1 MKHRSEKL
9 SDDEKN
15 LAAGKKLMF
24 EEEGSSIKFTEKIF
38 FWGHKMDLAR
48 ITLSTFAPFNFF
60 LCV

>member
-38 FWGHKMDLAR
+38 FSGATKWIL
-48 ITLSTFAPFNFF
+48 PE
-60 LCV
+60 

>member
-38 FWGHKMDLAR
+38 FLGPQNG
-48 ITLSTFAPFNFF
+48 SCPNNFVNF
-60 LCV
+60 CAI